1 MKRDAKRLDIV
12 KQVFAKREQVI
23 AKEMGQFQLQLDQA
37 VLQLRQLRDHRDR
50 QGAALRAGLSTD
62 PGRLQNQQ
70 AFQQRLNDAISQQE
84 MLIKR
89 AEVERAELRQQWLA
103 RRRKTKSVEKLC
115 DLRSEEELS
124 LEIARE
130 QKHQDETVS
139 RSVFKDFD

>member
-12 KQVFAKREQVI
+12 KQVFAKREQVL
-23 AKEMGQFQLQLDQA
+23 AKEMGEFQLQLDQA

-89 AEVERAELRQQWLA
+89 AEVERAELRQRWLA
-103 RRRKTKSVEKLC
+103 RRRKTLSVEKLC
-115 DLRSEEELS
+115 ELRSDEELS

-130 QKHQDETVS
+130 QKHQDETAS
-139 RSVFKDFD
+139 RSGFKDFD